1 MAGMDGYADAHLH
14 LMDMEDDTGYEC
26 IKSASLLLS
35 CTSSHIQWDPQ
46 EELARSD
53 KRIFPFYGTHPWF
66 CTELPNRHIDHLS
79 EFLDRNRRSGI
90 GEIGLEGKRVC
101 DPSQFKVFSE
111 QLSLAK
117 DMDRVA
123 VIHMTGTEEQ
133 VLKEIKANK
142 GVRTILHSFAGSGN
156 YLEPFE
162 KAGCYFSLSPRMM
175 MRSEKR
181 FQALLMAVPKKK
193 LLIESDAP
201 SGLGRIHMEDFVAR
215 AAKMMGMDMEGFVG
229 LTRDNTARAIL

>member
-1 MAGMDGYADAHLH
+1 M
-14 LMDMEDDTGYEC
+14 
-26 IKSASLLLS
+26 
-35 CTSSHIQWDPQ
+35 
-46 EELARSD
+46 
-53 KRIFPFYGTHPWF
+53 
-66 CTELPNRHIDHLS
+66 
-79 EFLDRNRRSGI
+79 
-90 GEIGLEGKRVC
+90 
-101 DPSQFKVFSE
+101 
-111 QLSLAK
+111 
-117 DMDRVA
+117 
-123 VIHMTGTEEQ
+123 
-133 VLKEIKANK
+133 
-142 GVRTILHSFAGSGN
+142 RTILHSFAGSGN